1 MLLVFKIGGF
11 LFEKYRR
18 AVVFL
23 LLLSLKHYS
32 YSAFLI
38 IITFNDF
45 QMAAKPLTTEAIAL
59 TEKKMDMTLGMILI
73 TSTYCDYEILDGVGC
88 VIECIDFCLDD
99 IIKMSMKTTV
109 KEKKAPRHPVSSAYG
124 VYLFVLGHLYFAE
137 LLKMILLITD

>member
-59 TEKKMDMTLGMILI
+59 TEKKMDMTLGTIFI
-73 TSTYCDYEILDGVGC
+73 TSTFCKSDIADRAIC
-88 VIECIDFCLDD
+88 VIQCL
-99 IIKMSMKTTV
+99 IF
-109 KEKKAPRHPVSSAYG
+109 
-124 VYLFVLGHLYFAE
+124 LFR
-137 LLKMILLITD
+137 